1 MAGSVFMK
9 WSENYAAQSKTPLGG
24 WLENLYNAAMDFLPD
39 SLKTLMEELGKLPGV
54 GPKSAQR
61 LAFYLLKSPEA
72 MTEKLGT
79 AVRDVRVGV
88 QQCSVC
94 FSLTTSDPCKIC
106 SDASRDSSL
115 LCVVESTLDLIA
127 IEKTGE
133 FRGRYHV
140 LQGKLSPLDGV
151 GPEDLKLVELFSRL
165 MEEGPVKEVILAL
178 NPDLEGDTTAL
189 YIQKKLGS
197 FSSIHVSRIARGI
210 PSGGHLEYTD
220 EATLIRA
227 MEGRQKMA

>member
-1 MAGSVFMK
+1 
-9 WSENYAAQSKTPLGG
+9 
-24 WLENLYNAAMDFLPD
+24 MDFLPD
-39 SLKTLMEELGKLPGV
+39 SLKVLMEELGKLPGI
-54 GPKSAQR
+54 GSKSAQR
-61 LAFYLLKSPEA
+61 LAFHLLKSPEA
-72 MTEKLGT
+72 MTEKLGA

-106 SDASRDSSL
+106 DDPVRDASV

-133 FRGRYHV
+133 YRGRYHV
-140 LQGKLSPLDGV
+140 LQGRLSPLDGV
-151 GPEDLKLVELFSRL
+151 GPEELKLAELFSRL
-165 MEEGPVKEVILAL
+165 MDETGGVKEVILAL

-189 YIQKKLGS
+189 YIQKKLGT
-197 FSSIHVSRIARGI
+197 FSAVHVSRIARGI

-227 MEGRQKMA
+227 MEGRQKM